1 MLNYSLNRLTSR
13 LQVKARWT
21 GKKKGLQAEACNP
34 LIFLL
39 ILWGG

>member
-1 MLNYSLNRLTSR
+1 MCSPDMLREKRVDVASCMC
-13 LQVKARWT
+13 AEM
-21 GKKKGLQAEACNP
+21 KKGSQAEACNP

>member
-1 MLNYSLNRLTSR
+1 VEALKFDF
-13 LQVKARWT
+13 V
-21 GKKKGLQAEACNP
+21 GKYEKPLENAKKGLQAEACNP